1 MDLTTVKT
9 LILFVTL
16 ASTVAFGVFPMFFV
30 ERFRN
35 ARWMG
40 TMTSLSTTFSGGVFL
55 AACIM
60 DLFPDVKESM
70 DHLLDEIE
78 NQYHVPVDYPLAE
91 FIILVGFFL
100 ILIVE
105 NIVAECQEHMKQGM
119 ALNVPANPDDERRPL
134 LAEQRQTETAQ
145 PTTTDAAIEHHHEG
159 EHQHQHDHDHLPL
172 ELFVHSTLR
181 ATLLCL
187 ALSFHS
193 LFEGLAIGLQTT
205 LGNVWSIFFAVTA
218 HKGIMAFSLGLTIA
232 QTNLKM
238 RIKMLAV
245 AIFSI
250 ASPIGIAIGIG
261 VTDMP
266 ESIGRDIANSSLQG
280 ISCGTFLYIALL
292 EVLFPEL
299 SNPNNRMPKIL
310 TMLLGFS
317 LISVLLMF
325 TH

>member
-1 MDLTTVKT
+1 MG
-9 LILFVTL
+9 
-16 ASTVAFGVFPMFFV
+16 FGVFPMFLV

-35 ARWMG
+35 TRWMG
-40 TMTSLSTTFSGGVFL
+40 RVTSLATTFAGGVFL

-60 DLFPDVKESM
+60 DLFPDVRESM

-78 NQYHVPVDYPLAE
+78 NLYHVPVDYPLAE

-100 ILIVE
+100 TLIME
-105 NIVAECQEHMKQGM
+105 NIVAECQEHMKQD
-119 ALNVPANPDDERRPL
+119 LNINVPVNPDDERRPL
-134 LAEQRQTETAQ
+134 LEEQHQTEPVIGAV
-145 PTTTDAAIEHHHEG
+145 EG
-159 EHQHQHDHDHLPL
+159 HDQEHLPL

-205 LGNVWSIFFAVTA
+205 LGNVTSIFFAVTA
-218 HKGIMAFSLGLTIA
+218 HKGIMASSLGLTIA
-232 QTNLKM
+232 QTQLKM
-238 RIKMLAV
+238 RIKLLAV
-245 AIFSI
+245 AIFSV
-250 ASPIGIAIGIG
+250 ASPVGIAIGIG
-261 VTDMP
+261 VTGMQQ
-266 ESIGRDIANSSLQG
+266 SIGRDIANSVLQG

-310 TMLLGFS
+310 GMLAGFA
-317 LISVLLMF
+317 LISILLIF